1 MHMPRKE
8 TFAEMVYRD
17 IEQNEYLNEIYTN
30 LLHNYSSKLFNVDVN
45 DYEINI
51 NHALRYADI
60 LSKSTLEPNAEK
72 HRLWGQE
79 IAVLLSILYPNDKSV
94 EYYLGSVLSQLG
106 NYRGLKSSIA
116 KEFKSLDTFES
127 IFYEYD
133 KDTHSIPGKQ
143 DEYFFPDQKHIY
155 DNLETEFFSYSGPT
169 SMGKS
174 FVVQTYIEEQI
185 RKGVKRNYAILVP
198 TKALINEVRDNIINA
213 LKEELNNKNYR
224 IVSASEEQ
232 ALKQDH
238 HFVFVM
244 TPERLSY
251 MLINNPRIRIDFLFV
266 DEAHKISERGT
277 RSTYYYKVFSQIIRA
292 NNKTKVIL
300 ASPNIPNPEVYL
312 SIVPNSQKNKI
323 KKLSSKYSPVS
334 QFKYYLDLIE
344 RKWIA
349 YNDYAKELIELD
361 YDLDFKD
368 LSDVVRRV
376 GSASQNIV
384 YCSSKNST
392 LHYAIRY
399 AKDLK
404 ELDNEKLISL
414 SRDIRQ
420 EVHNNCYLADLVL
433 KGVAYHVGYLP
444 AGIRRRIEDCFE
456 DGDLRTIFCTSTLIE
471 GVNLPADN
479 LFVTS
484 YRNGVPNLT
493 EVEFRN
499 LIGRVG
505 RIKYNLYGNV
515 FLVREDDSVLEKRYF
530 ELLENDVPDQTISIF
545 QPESRKGIQYMVSDL
560 ENGDIELSTCRSKLK
575 NKDYKAL
582 RNFSM
587 ILTRD
592 IATNTDTP
600 LINMLRTEGY
610 LAENNEAKIK
620 DRFPVSKTSDDITL
634 SYDQYE
640 NLRDAIAGGLEYPKA
655 KDTGFDYEEAVS
667 FMIKLK
673 RIFKWD
679 IYEKDTIGKKGSKS
693 EHSPLRWYTLLLLR
707 WIEGNG
713 TNRIIQNTLLFK
725 ARHPESGVQIDYN
738 NVEYYKHDSKLHQN
752 YVIANT
758 LDDIERV
765 ILYKVSNYFRKFSIE
780 FKKYHH
786 LESFDNDWY
795 EFVEYGNTNSIS
807 IYLQQCG
814 LSREVANYIL
824 ENEKKYV
831 VIKDNEIRLKEAIFS
846 CGKAGV
852 REEINSIKYNLPEL
866 FVD

>member
-17 IEQNEYLNEIYTN
+17 IEQNEYLNEIYNN
-30 LLHNYSSKLFNVDVN
+30 LLYNYSARLFNVGLN

-79 IAVLLSILYPNDKSV
+79 IAVLLSVLYPNDKSV
-94 EYYLGSVLSQLG
+94 EYYLGSILSQLG

-116 KEFKSLDTFES
+116 KEFKSLDAFES

-185 RKGVKRNYAILVP
+185 RKGVERNFAILVP
-198 TKALINEVRDNIINA
+198 TKALINEVKDNIINA
-213 LKEELNNKNYR
+213 LKEELNTKNYR
-224 IVSASEEQ
+224 IVTASEEQ

-238 HFVFVM
+238 NFVFVM

-251 MLINNPRIRIDFLFV
+251 MLINYPRIRIDFLFV
-266 DEAHKISERGT
+266 DEAHKISERGN
-277 RSTYYYKVFSQIIRA
+277 RSTYYYKVFSQIINA
-292 NNKTKVIL
+292 NNNTKVIL

-312 SIVPNSQKNKI
+312 SIVPHSQKNKI

-344 RKWIA
+344 RKWIV
-349 YNDYAKELIELD
+349 YNDYAKVPIELD
-361 YDLDFKD
+361 YKLNFKD
-368 LSDVVRRV
+368 LSDVVRSV
-376 GSASQNIV
+376 GSTAQNIV
-384 YCSSKNST
+384 YCSSKNNA

-399 AKDLK
+399 AEDLV
-404 ELDNEKLISL
+404 ELNSEKLISL
-414 SRDIRQ
+414 SKDIRQ

-444 AGIRRRIEDCFE
+444 ANIRRRIEDCFE

-479 LFVTS
+479 LFVTN

-515 FLVREDDSVLEKRYF
+515 FLVREDDNVLEKRYF
-530 ELLENDVPDQTISIF
+530 ELLKNDVPDQTISIF

-560 ENGDIELSTCRSKLK
+560 ENGDIELSTCRSKIK

-592 IATNTDTP
+592 IATNSGTP
-600 LINMLRTEGY
+600 LINMLRSEGY
-610 LAENNEAKIK
+610 LSKNNESKIK
-620 DRFPVSKTSDDITL
+620 DRFPISKTSDDITL

-640 NLRDAIAGGLEYPKA
+640 NLKNEIANNLEYPKP
-655 KDTGFDYEEAVS
+655 KDNKFDYEEVLL

-673 RIFKWD
+673 KIFKWD

-693 EHSPLRWYTLLLLR
+693 EHAPLRWYTLLLLR

-713 TNRIIQNTLLFK
+713 TNRIIQSTLYFK
-725 ARHPESGVQIDYN
+725 AKHPKSGIQIDYN
-738 NVEYYKHDSKLHQN
+738 NVVDYESDSKLHQN

-765 ILYKVSNYFRKFSIE
+765 ILYKLSNYFRKFSTE
-780 FKKYHH
+780 FKKFHN
-786 LESFDNDWY
+786 LNSFTNDWY
-795 EFVEYGNTNSIS
+795 EFVEYGNTNEAS

-814 LSREVANYIL
+814 ISRETANYIV
-824 ENEKKYV
+824 ESGSKYI
-831 VIKDNEIRLKEAIFS
+831 VIKNNEIKLRRSILS
-846 CGKAGV
+846 CGKTGV
-852 REEINSIKYNLPEL
+852 REEMNGIKYNMPEL
-866 FVD
+866 FVE